1 MALTNLQ
8 RQWQHAAE
16 KRGLKVQIPF
26 ALALRDGTIIQADV
40 LLEDFGARRG
50 MLIVADFAAVA
61 EKTDVIVAAGY
72 GYSCMSEPSEAEI
85 SSLEAIDDALEDWG
99 PTAISEPSPRTRGVS
114 M

>member
-16 KRGLKVQIPF
+16 KHGLKVKIPF
-26 ALALRDGTIIQADV
+26 ALALRDGSSIQADV
-40 LLEDFGARRG
+40 LLEDYGARRG
-50 MLIVADFAAVA
+50 MLIVADFATVA
-61 EKTDVIVAAGY
+61 EKRDVIVAAGY

-99 PTAISEPSPRTRGVS
+99 PMRTDEGRA
-114 M
+114 